1 LIIQKDT
8 LYHEVRIINL
18 LSFLLASLEFE
29 QVRFITDSKGLQAV
43 GISQSE
49 YAAALGRVY
58 ELNVPKA
65 LLCREQEEVM
75 TNPDLVLLEHHEMD
89 MLNPLS
95 SIVAHTLLEGD
106 RIHDVADVFVDEG
119 VSA

>member
-1 LIIQKDT
+1 MFSYVPLSKDPHANVLPHT
-8 LYHEVRIINL
+8 PFRDVAIWFATMIRKT
-18 LSFLLASLEFE
+18 
-29 QVRFITDSKGLQAV
+29 TD
-43 GISQSE
+43 
-49 YAAALGRVY
+49 AAALGCVN
-58 ELNVPKA
+58 ELDDPKA

-75 TNPDLVLLEHHEMD
+75 TNPDLVLLKHHEIE

-106 RIHDVADVFVDEG
+106 QIDDVADVFVDEG